1 MKDGSPIRQ
10 EREINDIQ
18 TRKENLKLYLLAE
31 DMINYIEKFQASPKK
46 KKTSTII
53 ELSKVTSYKINA
65 QKPSELLC

>member
-31 DMINYIEKFQASPKK
+31 DMINYIEKFQASTK

-53 ELSKVTSYKINA
+53 ELRKVTSYKINA